1 MNKPTVDMF
10 LGHLA
15 EIDHLDID
23 KLDDEDLATM
33 TVRLLAETP
42 TKYLPKVE
50 DYDPSR
56 EIATMMSGWIESED
70 EYLGYQI
77 LSKMRDLTIK
87 AMTPIIE
94 DRIND
99 YARREEAAMEQGR
112 KDREADIWCDN
123 RQRL

>member
-1 MNKPTVDMF
+1 MNKPTVCGY

-15 EIDHLDID
+15 EINRLDID
-23 KLDDEDLATM
+23 KLDEEDMATM

-87 AMTPIIE
+87 AMTPVIE
-94 DRIND
+94 DTIND
-99 YARREEAAMEQGR
+99 YAKREEAAMEQAR
-112 KDREADIWCDN
+112 KDREADIYCDN
-123 RQRL
+123 RQRI